1 MTNGSDPSA
10 SQIPDSPQQTDSPAP
25 APDPNSAPA
34 SDPNSVPPLYQCPGE
49 SQPIPEAVH
58 LARLAAFYAGCSD
71 CRFREHTA
79 TLSPK
84 TVRLAAAL
92 WTHPPA
98 SPEWFDE
105 GLRGQPNEGLD
116 GPLVRRVAV
125 AFGAQIIRRRTS
137 DNRSSSNM
145 ASNMSSNT
153 GPTVLV
159 ANDGRSLVAETVA
172 ATIEGLR
179 HAGCDVVELGAT
191 NSPCLTRAIDHL
203 AADAGVLIG
212 AAHTRPPKVTL
223 RFWADGGRPLS
234 ALDGPFPDLSL
245 DTLRLAADQTV
256 VRPSRRSGLLRRQAA
271 DPVYLDTLR
280 EFYHAMRP
288 LRVGVATRCEAF
300 WRHLRVLSATVA
312 CHFTPCKLIEDEQHT
327 SRIESH
333 AADESTNGAKSRAAE
348 PPGAFHFAIHVDDQG
363 EAVRVFD
370 ERGRPIPG
378 ERLLPVLAQFL
389 LPTAPGATVVV
400 ERDATGEIDLTK
412 AESDRAREDVAS
424 TAIVEAVAAHRGRVV
439 TADSRRQSI
448 HAAMRASAAI
458 LAGGPSGRFWFG
470 GAQSPSADALRTLT
484 YLLTIL
490 SQSDRPLS
498 IVAAEATN
506 RHDST
511 SRRRPTVNKVP

>member
-1 MTNGSDPSA
+1 MPMGS
-10 SQIPDSPQQTDSPAP
+10 QHLKPQRSELPQRTDSQA
-25 APDPNSAPA
+25 A
-34 SDPNSVPPLYQCPGE
+34 SDPDSVPPLYQCPGE

-145 ASNMSSNT
+145 SSGA

-256 VRPSRRSGLLRRQAA
+256 VRPSRRSGHLRRQAA
-271 DPVYLDTLR
+271 DLVYLDTLR

-378 ERLLPVLAQFL
+378 ERLLPALAQFL
-389 LPTAPGATVVV
+389 LPNAPGATVVV